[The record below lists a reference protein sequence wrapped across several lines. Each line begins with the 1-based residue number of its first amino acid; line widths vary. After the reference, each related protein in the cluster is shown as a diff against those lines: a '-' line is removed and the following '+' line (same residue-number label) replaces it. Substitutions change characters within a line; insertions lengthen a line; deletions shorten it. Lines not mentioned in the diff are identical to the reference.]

1 MPRWWKS
8 GNTYMYSKTGEGG
21 RQGRGKSERGKEGV
35 ASSNPRRT
43 GNLQPQPDPCPS
55 QKWPG
60 NQFFFFLLDHPTQNP
75 APYSPSAKKWA
86 PCPAPGQVVRPR
98 GAGVGR
104 RVPRCGTGNPTS
116 GRAEEREEE
125 RDGDAG
131 SYRAR
136 WYSAAAPRRKAD
148 RVMK

>member
-60 NQFFFFLLDHPTQNP
+60 NQFFFFSLLDHPTQNP

-86 PCPAPGQVVRPR
+86 PCPAPGRVYGRGERASVGASLGAGPGTRRVGERRSGMGTPAPTEPAGTLPLPR
-98 GAGVGR
+98 GEK
-104 RVPRCGTGNPTS
+104 PTG
-116 GRAEEREEE
+116 
-125 RDGDAG
+125 
-131 SYRAR
+131 
-136 WYSAAAPRRKAD
+136 
-148 RVMK
+148 

>member
-60 NQFFFFLLDHPTQNP
+60 NQFFFSLSLRPPHPKPRAVLTFREEVG
-75 APYSPSAKKWA
+75 AVSSSRA
-86 PCPAPGQVVRPR
+86 GLRPR

-116 GRAEEREEE
+116 GRAEER
-125 RDGDAG
+125 DGDAS

-148 RVMK
+148 RVMD